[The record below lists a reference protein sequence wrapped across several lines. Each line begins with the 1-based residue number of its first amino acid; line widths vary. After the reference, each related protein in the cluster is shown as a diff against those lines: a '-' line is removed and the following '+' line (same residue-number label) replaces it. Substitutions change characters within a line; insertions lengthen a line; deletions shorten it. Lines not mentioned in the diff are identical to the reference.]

1 MSGGGCAAGAVK
13 KCSSFSR
20 PNCCIWLR
28 TDDSGSKGGGEE
40 RRGGGRAAD
49 TTFTATTEV

>member
-1 MSGGGCAAGAVK
+1 MSAAGAVK

-28 TDDSGSKGGGEE
+28 TTDDSSGKGGGEE
-40 RRGGGRAAD
+40 ERRGEGRAAD
-49 TTFTATTEV
+49 TTFTPTTEV